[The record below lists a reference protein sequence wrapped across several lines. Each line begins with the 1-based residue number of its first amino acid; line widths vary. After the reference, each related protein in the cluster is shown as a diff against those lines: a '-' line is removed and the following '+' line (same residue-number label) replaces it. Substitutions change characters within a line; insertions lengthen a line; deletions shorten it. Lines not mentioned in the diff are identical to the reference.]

1 MNLSGLE
8 ELTCSEKSEQELIF
22 PIRGPIDH
30 FGQFKDSKSK
40 LALSLSAQI
49 KTFYKRVAPEMFVDI
64 PATTW
69 LEGITKLIKKQ
80 ERQKYKIQIE

>member
-1 MNLSGLE
+1 MNLSGFE

-30 FGQFKDSKSK
+30 FGQFKASESNFFP
-40 LALSLSAQI
+40 LSLSAQI
-49 KTFYKRVAPEMFVDI
+49 KTYKCVAAEMYVDF

-69 LEGITKLIKKQ
+69 LKGIMKLIRKTNKII
-80 ERQKYKIQIE
+80 YKIPIE